1 MVPNDPAAT
10 SWSATGAII
19 AAARPNP
26 AAAREALA
34 RAPFAV
40 AMSALSTVVGAGP
53 QSWND
58 EFERSHDDVLA
69 ALAAALKLL
78 LGKGTGV
85 ARGAPPLGRGRHR

>member
-1 MVPNDPAAT
+1 
-10 SWSATGAII
+10 
-19 AAARPNP
+19 
-26 AAAREALA
+26 
-34 RAPFAV
+34 
-40 AMSALSTVVGAGP
+40 MSALSTVVGAGP